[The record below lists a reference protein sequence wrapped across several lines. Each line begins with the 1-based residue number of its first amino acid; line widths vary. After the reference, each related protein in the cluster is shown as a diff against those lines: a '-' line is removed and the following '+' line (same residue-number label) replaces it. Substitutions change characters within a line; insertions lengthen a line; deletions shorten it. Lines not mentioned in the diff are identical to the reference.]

1 MWTYCVR
8 RVGVGARVMAGQASP
23 EMERMPPE
31 RRAGRVR
38 AREVRAVVRVSVVG
52 VDIMVGL
59 GDVVVVRMV
68 RREGGVLMVLELQ
81 LELQLFS

>member
-31 RRAGRVR
+31 RRAVRVR
-38 AREVRAVVRVSVVG
+38 ARGVRAVVRVSVVG

-68 RREGGVLMVLELQ
+68 RREGGVLLVLELQ

>member
-1 MWTYCVR
+1 
-8 RVGVGARVMAGQASP
+8 
-23 EMERMPPE
+23 MPPE